1 MMILLKD
8 LHGNE
13 YHLNIDLIESILER
27 QGNTSEIILTNG
39 KRYTSIESPRYISNK
54 INLIRVVN
62 APGGIH
68 GENNNKFRV

>member
-27 QGNTSEIILTNG
+27 QGNTSEIILING
-39 KRYTSIESPRYISNK
+39 KRYTSIYSPEKISNK
-54 INLIRVVN
+54 INLMRISN
-62 APGGIH
+62 QL
-68 GENNNKFRV
+68 NKPT

>member
-13 YHLNIDLIESILER
+13 YHLNMDLIESIFEC

-54 INLIRVVN
+54 INLMKIS
-62 APGGIH
+62 IQI
-68 GENNNKFRV
+68 NKPT